1 LHVSGFPIKV
11 LDLGVYGEFLLL
23 LLQIMML
30 FVVTRALACFE
41 FVIDFI
47 LHECEEIYLVSF
59 DFLAIKL
66 FMFCTCDLLLI
77 NT

>member
-1 LHVSGFPIKV
+1 
-11 LDLGVYGEFLLL
+11 
-23 LLQIMML
+23 ML
-30 FVVTRALACFE
+30 FVVTRALISFE
-41 FVIDFI
+41 FVFDLV
-47 LHECEEIYLVSF
+47 LHECVQIYLVSF